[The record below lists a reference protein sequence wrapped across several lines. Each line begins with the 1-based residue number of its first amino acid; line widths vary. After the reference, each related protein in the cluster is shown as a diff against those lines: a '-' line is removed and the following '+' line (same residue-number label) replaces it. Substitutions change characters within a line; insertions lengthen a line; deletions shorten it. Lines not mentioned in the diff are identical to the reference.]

1 MMEIKYKRLTYDIEH
16 HPWLDADEVSW
27 DVMVAGRYKLLEV
40 MNMCVL
46 FKLLLIFFYTL
57 ASLFSF
63 FHVH

>member
-1 MMEIKYKRLTYDIEH
+1 MEIKYKRLT
-16 HPWLDADEVSW
+16 DADEVSW